1 MNNHAAATTFAPAP
15 ATFRRLLV
23 PLDGSRLAEAAIPPA
38 IRVASGARAAV
49 TLLHVIEATPPGT
62 VHGERHLATPAD
74 AAAYLDRIRARFAAA
89 GVPVGI
95 HVHAEPARDVA
106 GAIVAHASELDA
118 DLIVLASHGS
128 GGIRGFFFGRVAQQ
142 VVRRGTRP
150 VLMVQVD
157 TGDDPDQPFVCHVIA
172 LALSGTAEA
181 EAAVSPAVRLA
192 RALDASLHL
201 IAAIPTAT
209 TLPAERA
216 AVATLLPGTT
226 RELLAVEAEAMRA
239 YLRRVADELVHEGM
253 SASHAVVRGE
263 SARAIVAEAERVGA
277 GVLAFVTHGQSGLRG
292 MWAGSVGAKI
302 LAQFHRPLLL
312 VPVAMSAAASR
323 D

>member
-1 MNNHAAATTFAPAP
+1 MNNHATPTTNAPSQ
-15 ATFRRLLV
+15 TSFRRVLV

-38 IRVASGARAAV
+38 IRVASRASAAV

-89 GVPVGI
+89 GVPAAM

-142 VVRRGTRP
+142 VVRRGTQP

-157 TGDDPDQPFVCHVIA
+157 TGDDPDQPFACHVIA
-172 LALSGTAEA
+172 LALSGAAEA
-181 EAAVSPAVRLA
+181 EAAVAPAVRLA
-192 RALDASLHL
+192 RALDASL
-201 IAAIPTAT
+201 
-209 TLPAERA
+209 
-216 AVATLLPGTT
+216 
-226 RELLAVEAEAMRA
+226 
-239 YLRRVADELVHEGM
+239 
-253 SASHAVVRGE
+253 
-263 SARAIVAEAERVGA
+263 
-277 GVLAFVTHGQSGLRG
+277 
-292 MWAGSVGAKI
+292 
-302 LAQFHRPLLL
+302 
-312 VPVAMSAAASR
+312 
-323 D
+323 